1 MLQVTPIQWQQICC
15 NLASTKSPEKFIPS
29 PPSTGIPARWHER
42 TMAVFT
48 SSIESQKSTAANNRI
63 WAAASMRRK
72 RPQARAV
79 ICWPV
84 TIKILAKTASS
95 VSDNTRSVYKAVST
109 IDGSE
114 PCQNLT
120 RHQIWCSRI
129 DTPSTRRPSSCY
141 KAKHQKITP
150 PMT

>member
-1 MLQVTPIQWQQICC
+1 MKEPWLFQLIDRKPKINRCKQPH
-15 NLASTKSPEKFIPS
+15 LGSSL
-29 PPSTGIPARWHER
+29 HEE
-42 TMAVFT
+42 T
-48 SSIESQKSTAANNRI
+48 
-63 WAAASMRRK
+63 
-72 RPQARAV
+72 QARAV

-141 KAKHQKITP
+141 KAKHQQILPYDVVPGSRDNDRWLVEGSTAADRHQKNFCRGKRCASRG
-150 PMT
+150 